1 MFIQRTTGIIFR
13 DFLFLAVIGFVAMV
27 QMMYPLINDPNKQEE
42 DADPV
47 GNIVVSVSWPVG
59 DIDIDTWV
67 FGPGETRPIGYS
79 NRNGKVF
86 SLIKDDLGNPDA
98 DLNYES
104 VISRGTPAGRYWVNL
119 HAFRASTYPI
129 KVKVTVDVHTGD
141 NGKGMKKIVTTEVVL
156 DHYGDE
162 RTAFSFELTDK
173 GALVPGTTNNVFK
186 PLRAANSGAL

>member
-1 MFIQRTTGIIFR
+1 MIRRRTSWTGIDLFTM
-13 DFLFLAVIGFVAMV
+13 LFLTAMV
-27 QMMYPLINDPNKQEE
+27 IAYLLLPLINPPAEE
-42 DADPV
+42 DAKADPV

-59 DIDIDTWV
+59 DVDIDTWV
-67 FGPGETRPIGYS
+67 FGPGETRPVGYS

-86 SLIKDDLGNPDA
+86 SLIKDDLGNPDN
-98 DLNYES
+98 DLNYEA
-104 VISRGTPAGRYWVNL
+104 VISRGTPAGRYWINL

-162 RTAFSFELTDK
+162 RTAFSFELTDN
-173 GALVPGTTNNVFK
+173 GALVPGTTNNLFK
-186 PLRAANSGAL
+186 PLRAANVGAL